1 MSRINQFLKN
11 KKRDGDNGKR
21 THQTYENC
29 VINCGSYNLSKDDTL
44 ELYNLINNEL
54 EKGNKVSMVEK
65 FNAVCTLMI
74 DLDFK
79 YVDKFSD
86 RQYTEDFLKELYS
99 FICDK
104 INEVFLL
111 EDSDQLQMFVLEK
124 DNIVNAPQK
133 GYESKDGIH
142 LIFPGIIHDIDKYK
156 ILIDTILESS
166 DEYEQIVN
174 DTCKSKPSNNID
186 TIFDRSI
193 YTGNWF
199 IYGCGK
205 VDDPFTY
212 KLTHIYRLTDDDNIV
227 ESSIDLYLNS
237 PIELMKI
244 NSVQLNTEITVEYI
258 GPDEILKKKPSNNN
272 VNMTNN
278 IGFNNIDLSNVD
290 IDVIRNIKKIKTD
303 EASMVKNMVNIF
315 DINRAIDHTKWI
327 EVGYCLHSISP
338 SLFDTWVSFSKK
350 CPEKFN
356 MEYCIKQW
364 KYMERTSS
372 KEYTIGTVLHWARKD
387 NPPDEKG
394 KSKFN
399 DIINASLYKHVLNC
413 IVGDK
418 DNKNSGGHH
427 SDVSNLIKEYFKD
440 QFVCAGLRDK
450 SWYYFD
456 DNCGKWKKSENGHH
470 LFVKFDT
477 EIVSLFMYWQTKWQ
491 REKELLDDD
500 DPEDKEKKSNINTRI
515 INISKLIINLK
526 NVTYQKNIM
535 SCCKHKF
542 YDEKFMDKLNSNLQ
556 LLGLDNCV
564 VDLRYEIINHNGEKN
579 NIVQFREGRPDDYI
593 SLSTGYELPIKK
605 EQLPLSLD
613 KVNELLP
620 RALDNYDI
628 LHNGLEDV
636 IRKIIP
642 FDEINEYTFRFLSS
656 CLSGEVREEKF
667 YFWTGSGSNGKSKIV
682 ELIEHAMGDYSKLM
696 DVSYITTKRGNSAAA
711 SPELERIRYARFVWM
726 SEPDKD
732 DQVFVGKLKQITGGD
747 KMSTRGLY
755 KEASDFKPQ
764 FKIILMCNDL
774 PKLANMDGGVA
785 RRIEVVDFPSK
796 FVANPR
802 PTPNNPHQYKMD
814 LQLGTKL
821 IQWNLLFL
829 IKLLGYY
836 RLYDEEG
843 TKAPKSVTEK
853 TQVYL
858 IDNDII
864 KKWIEKDLV
873 KCEEVK
879 PFNNIY
885 DSFVLWCENEG
896 INHKKYPKGDIK
908 KELEK
913 IQEKTDYGLTY
924 GDKPKDCAP
933 NGTPNYP
940 KFNYCSREDIDDD

>member
-11 KKRDGDNGKR
+11 KKKDGDNGKR
-21 THQTYENC
+21 THQTYQTC
-29 VINCGSYNLSKDDTL
+29 VINNGSYYLSKDDTL
-44 ELYNLINNEL
+44 ELYKLINNEL

-65 FNAVCTLMI
+65 FNDVCTLMI

-86 RQYTEDFLKELYS
+86 RQYTEDFLKDVYR

-104 INEVFLL
+104 INEVFSL
-111 EDSDQLQMFVLEK
+111 EDPNQLQMFVLEK

-142 LIFPGIIHDIDKYK
+142 LIFPGIVYDIDKYK
-156 ILIDTILESS
+156 ILIDIILESS

-174 DTCKSKPSNNID
+174 DTCKTKPSNNIEQ
-186 TIFDRSI
+186 IFDRSL
-193 YTGNWF
+193 YNPGNWF

-205 VDDPFTY
+205 IMDPFTY

-227 ESSIDLYLNS
+227 ESPIDLYLNS

-244 NSVQLNTEITVEYI
+244 NSVQLNTERSVEYI
-258 GPDEILKKKPSNNN
+258 GHEILKKKPSNNN
-272 VNMTNN
+272 VNMNN
-278 IGFNNIDLSNVD
+278 SSGYDPYVYVNTD
-290 IDVIRNIKKIKTD
+290 IHNRFVEENK
-303 EASMVKNMVNIF
+303 SMIEKLVNILSVE
-315 DINRAIDHTKWI
+315 RATDHTQWM
-327 EVGYCLHSISP
+327 EVGYCLHSLSRTFCN
-338 SLFDTWVSFSKK
+338 LFDKFTLKYDRYAKRLSKRD
-350 CPEKFN
+350 CS
-356 MEYCIKQW
+356 KQW
-364 KYMERTSS
+364 TYMDNTAQNN
-372 KEYTIGTVLHWARKD
+372 YTIASLKYWAKKD
-387 NPPDEKG
+387 NEEAYEKICKESLESLII
-394 KSKFN
+394 KSIKSQ
-399 DIINASLYKHVLNC
+399 DPKAA
-413 IVGDK
+413 GT
-418 DNKNSGGHH
+418 H
-427 SDVSNLIKEYFKD
+427 SDIANVIYQYYNNEY
-440 QFVCAGLRDK
+440 VCAGLREN

-456 DNCGKWKKSENGHH
+456 DTNGKWK
-470 LFVKFDT
+470 LT
-477 EIVSLFMYWQTKWQ
+477 EQGWYLRRKLSDEMVGIYDYYANKYKDLRNQC
-491 REKELLDDD
+491 
-500 DPEDKEKKSNINTRI
+500 DKEDEDSNYNRYNKYNTNCYNVI
-515 INISKLIINLK
+515 LKLK
-526 NVTYQKNIM
+526 DGTYKDKIM
-535 SCCKHKF
+535 KECKEKF
-542 YDEKFMDKLNSNLQ
+542 YDDKFMDKLNSNLQ

-564 VDLRYEIINHNGEKN
+564 VDLRYETINHNGEKT

-593 SLSTGYELPIKK
+593 SLSTGYDLPINK

-613 KVNELLP
+613 EVNKLLP
-620 RALDNYDI
+620 RVLENYDI
-628 LHNGLEDV
+628 LHNDLEDV

-696 DVSYITTKRGNSAAA
+696 DVSYITNKRGNSAAA

-747 KMSTRGLY
+747 KMSSRGLF

-764 FKIILMCNDL
+764 FKIILMCNEL

-843 TKAPKSVTEK
+843 TKAPESVTEK

-873 KCEEVK
+873 ECDEVK

-896 INHKKYPKGDIK
+896 INNKKYPKGDIK

-924 GDKPKDCAP
+924 GDKSKDGAP

-940 KFNYCSREDIDDD
+940 KFNYCSIEDVDDD